1 MTMTATDKLGIVA
14 LRCIEIAVYT
24 VTGLYAASLWIVS

>member
-1 MTMTATDKLGIVA
+1 MTRAIA
-14 LRCIEIAVYT
+14 ARAIEIAVYT